1 MMAFCPEC
9 VDMKRFDNTKW
20 YSQGAKKASLG
31 YGNRA
36 KALIISYMKKTMGN

>member
-9 VDMKRFDNTKW
+9 VDMKRFNETKW
-20 YSQGAKKASLG
+20 YSQGAKNASLD

-36 KALIISYMKKTMGN
+36 KANILRDMKKNMGK